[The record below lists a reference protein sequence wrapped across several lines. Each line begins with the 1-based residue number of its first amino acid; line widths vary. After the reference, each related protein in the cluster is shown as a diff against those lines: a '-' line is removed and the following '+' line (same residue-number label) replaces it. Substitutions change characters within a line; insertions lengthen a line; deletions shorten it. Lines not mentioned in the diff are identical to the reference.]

1 MKINLDSYYEEQKPT
16 IVVFGKE
23 YEVVND
29 YKKVLAFFKKK
40 EQIQDTEESIK
51 EFISFALVDGDK
63 AASEILSNN
72 FGFEFFQKIIL
83 GISACMTGQTIEQL
97 EAQKDAGFRK

>member
-1 MKINLDSYYEEQKPT
+1 MKVNLDAYYEEQKPS

-23 YEVVND
+23 YGVVND

-40 EQIQDTEESIK
+40 EQIKDTEESIK
-51 EFISFALVDGDK
+51 EFISFGLVDGEK
-63 AASEILSNN
+63 AANEILSNE

-83 GISACMTGQTIEQL
+83 GISACMTGQSIEVL
-97 EAQKDAGFRK
+97 EAQQAATFLK